1 MGQSGSIVLQSWFP
15 VNNNGD
21 FVLHDLRNSSFK
33 KIEGGLMKTT
43 ELPIVVN
50 DTKARGMSGVSLNRI
65 CLNTTAET

>member
-1 MGQSGSIVLQSWFP
+1 MILGTAV
-15 VNNNGD
+15 
-21 FVLHDLRNSSFK
+21 FK
-33 KIEGGLMKTT
+33 KIEEGLMNTT